1 MKMHW
6 IIFYYR
12 EMIKNIQ
19 GKIIDKQ
26 SRRILYLFASLFSI
40 ISCIRIARGFRINWI
55 KLFSYYPYPLI
66 SREAIRPLYLTNI
79 GEI

>member
-1 MKMHW
+1 MHW
-6 IIFYYR
+6 IFIYYQ

-26 SRRILYLFASLFSI
+26 SRRIIYLLVSLSSI
-40 ISCIRIARGFRINWI
+40 IIFLSIARGFRIHWI
-55 KLFSYYPYPLI
+55 KLFSYYSYPLI